1 MESDPVRSR
10 FVCPVN
16 FQVNAPRTPPPS
28 VVDKSLKPVFVKTW
42 RFLWS
47 RSPSM
52 HAGTSLP
59 AWRHPSRPP
68 FFDVPHLGLW
78 QHNITVV
85 HETTRHALTA
95 ARVALDHDKV
105 RLKDSH
111 GDYVH
116 RQFLMVGLL
125 QQQHP
130 VTLATVLVG
139 HAVATIASL
148 TLCLYRMKKEFV
160 MHTTALKHSQ
170 APSVQPPLQSDSVVS
185 QSADSSSLS
194 DTR

>member
-1 MESDPVRSR
+1 MRRELYLPLMLTRVSSQFLLKLGGFCGVE
-10 FVCPVN
+10 
-16 FQVNAPRTPPPS
+16 APRCTQAHRCPLGG
-28 VVDKSLKPVFVKTW
+28 SL
-42 RFLWS
+42 RGRLFLTC
-47 RSPSM
+47 R
-52 HAGTSLP
+52 
-59 AWRHPSRPP
+59 
-68 FFDVPHLGLW
+68 VPHLGLW

-111 GDYVH
+111 GDYGH

-125 QQQHP
+125 QHQHP
-130 VTLATVLVG
+130 VTLATLLVG

-148 TLCLYRMKKEFV
+148 RLCLYGMKQEFV
-160 MHTTALKHSQ
+160 MHTTALKHTQ
-170 APSVQPPLQSDSVVS
+170 APSVQPPLQSESVVS

>member
-1 MESDPVRSR
+1 MES
-10 FVCPVN
+10 
-16 FQVNAPRTPPPS
+16 
-28 VVDKSLKPVFVKTW
+28 KPLDARRHIAARLAAAFEAAF
-42 RFLWS
+42 FLTC
-47 RSPSM
+47 R
-52 HAGTSLP
+52 
-59 AWRHPSRPP
+59 
-68 FFDVPHLGLW
+68 VPHLGLW

-111 GDYVH
+111 GDYGH

-130 VTLATVLVG
+130 VTLATLLVG

-148 TLCLYRMKKEFV
+148 RLCLYGMKKEFV

-170 APSVQPPLQSDSVVS
+170 APSVQPPLQSESVVS